1 MTKKP
6 NPAARLPTEA
16 LLNLVSGAMQ
26 RLQTLSK
33 DPKVRDEAMNVGQAV
48 GRLLQAIR
56 DSSRAPK

>member
-16 LLNLVSGAMQ
+16 LLKLVSGAMQ
-26 RLQTLSK
+26 RLSALSK
-33 DPKVRDEAMNVGQAV
+33 DEKVREEAMNVGQAA

-56 DSSRAPK
+56 DSSRAPR